1 MDIDWDAEL
10 RGEDEDEAEALIMKS
25 SNKFMKRALAKKRQ
39 AAPA

>member
-10 RGEDEDEAEALIMKS
+10 RGEDEAEALIMKS